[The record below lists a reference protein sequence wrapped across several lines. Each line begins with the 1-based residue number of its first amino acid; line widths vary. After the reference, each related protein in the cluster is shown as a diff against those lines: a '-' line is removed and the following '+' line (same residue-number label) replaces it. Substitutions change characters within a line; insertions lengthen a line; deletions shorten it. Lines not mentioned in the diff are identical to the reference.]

1 MVQVI
6 QKISG
11 RHWGQLF
18 VAHADRPTKKGA
30 ALDLFPLNREE
41 LTGIL

>member
-11 RHWGQLF
+11 GHWGQSF
-18 VAHADRPTKKGA
+18 VAHADRPTEKGA
-30 ALDLFPLNREE
+30 ALDLFLMNKEE
-41 LTGIL
+41 LAGTS